1 MGLRLQ
7 NKSTDLE
14 SAAPLPDDTPLC
26 KSLFAKQITY
36 ITFNTLPILVSNPKP
51 IYLVRKQKVLTV
63 KWKQWL

>member
-7 NKSTDLE
+7 NKSTGLE

-36 ITFNTLPILVSNPKP
+36 ITFNTLPILVSSP